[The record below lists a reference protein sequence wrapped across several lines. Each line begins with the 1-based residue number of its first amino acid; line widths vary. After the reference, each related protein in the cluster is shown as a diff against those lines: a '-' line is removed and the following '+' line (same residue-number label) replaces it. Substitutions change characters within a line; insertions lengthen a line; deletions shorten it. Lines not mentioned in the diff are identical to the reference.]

1 MTKYI
6 LHGGATRVKSQ
17 SNRDFF
23 IEILKDLSEPINL
36 LISVHAKKPEEWE
49 EIFEVLKEIFIEISN
64 NKNITFVL
72 ASADTKILTQQIKE
86 ATAIYLHGG
95 NTPKLFEAL
104 KQVPNLKELFQNK
117 TIAASSAGVYV
128 LSKYYYTQD
137 YENLCEGLNI
147 LPIKSICHHSEA
159 KMGDLEKLKN
169 FKEEM
174 EVVAIEEE
182 KFIIKYV

>member
-23 IEILKDLSEPINL
+23 IEILKDLEEPINL
-36 LISVHAKKPEEWE
+36 LISCHSKELDRWE
-49 EIFEVLKEIFIEISN
+49 EVFEGLKKRFTEESP
-64 NKNITFVL
+64 NKNVAFVL
-72 ASADTKILTQQIKE
+72 ASADAKTLTQQIKE

-95 NTPKLFEAL
+95 DTPKLFEAL